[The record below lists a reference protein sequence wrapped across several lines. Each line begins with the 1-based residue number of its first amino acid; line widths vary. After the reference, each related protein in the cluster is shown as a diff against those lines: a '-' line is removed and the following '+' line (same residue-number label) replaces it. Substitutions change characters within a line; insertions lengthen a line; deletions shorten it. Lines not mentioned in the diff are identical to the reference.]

1 MSVQDLIYQQH
12 SENVPTDLLE
22 EYNSCLGTTFRHG
35 HARDCIKNRV
45 DLQEYD
51 DDWVFG
57 DDTVFEMKNG
67 LDVNVYSIIYFVAA
81 ALFVVSGVLDMFH
94 PEAMNGV
101 SFIVWPIL

>member
-1 MSVQDLIYQQH
+1 V
-12 SENVPTDLLE
+12 
-22 EYNSCLGTTFRHG
+22 
-35 HARDCIKNRV
+35 ARSWPIGNWALARAHTWSPVKNRV

-94 PEAMNGV
+94 PDAMNGV
-101 SFIVWPIL
+101 SYCEASIL